1 MVLLRTD
8 VHRVGVL
15 PPQQPR
21 EVQRMLVERLE
32 AKDREEFFVL
42 PNCKGYSRPEISGII
57 DTNSL
62 GVAWAGSDRRECGVV
77 CKTISRAGYRYA
89 MYSVLWNKTN
99 KRLSPIA
106 VGIMLPGHS

>member
-8 VHRVGVL
+8 VHCVGDL

-21 EVQRMLVERLE
+21 EIQRMLAERLE
-32 AKDREEFFVL
+32 AKDREEFFAL
-42 PNCKGYSRPEISGII
+42 PNCKGSRPEISGII
-57 DTNSL
+57 DTNIL
-62 GVAWAGSDRRECGVV
+62 GVTWAGSDRRVCGVV
-77 CKTISRAGYRYA
+77 CKTVSRAGNRNA

-99 KRLSPIA
+99 ERLSPIA